1 MHSLCWWCLFLFCL
15 IKPWCVD
22 CPGKPKSP
30 CKTVTQVK
38 PIVQADNVGNDAQEK
53 FSGVPNR
60 SAITFKDINRS
71 LEKYANK
78 PPISCNLF
86 ENKVV
91 KENSP
96 QTKEDLEKEIVEQ
109 ANSLNKLL
117 YKSSKVMKNVH
128 QEGKSQ
134 SSYNSNGILGARP
147 VQLAKGRGR
156 GRGKLLREQATNL
169 PENQNIP
176 RWSTNT

>member
-1 MHSLCWWCLFLFCL
+1 MFCL

-30 CKTVTQVK
+30 CKAV
-38 PIVQADNVGNDAQEK
+38 VQAVDIGNDAQDK

-60 SAITFKDINRS
+60 SAITFEDINKS
-71 LEKYANK
+71 LKKYADK

-91 KENSP
+91 KENVP

-117 YKSSKVMKNVH
+117 YKSSKVIKNFH
-128 QEGKSQ
+128 QERKGQTSN
-134 SSYNSNGILGARP
+134 NSHGILGARP
-147 VQLAKGRGR
+147 VQITKGRGR
-156 GRGKLLREQATNL
+156 GRGKLLREQATNF
-169 PENQNIP
+169 PGNQNIP

>member
-1 MHSLCWWCLFLFCL
+1 M
-15 IKPWCVD
+15 K
-22 CPGKPKSP
+22 
-30 CKTVTQVK
+30 
-38 PIVQADNVGNDAQEK
+38 
-53 FSGVPNR
+53 
-60 SAITFKDINRS
+60 
-71 LEKYANK
+71 KYANK

-117 YKSSKVMKNVH
+117 YKSSKVIKNVH

-134 SSYNSNGILGARP
+134 SSDNSHGILGARP
-147 VQLAKGRGR
+147 AQLAKGRGR

-169 PENQNIP
+169 PGNQNIT